1 MQGFKRAGLVVLLV
15 LLLFT
20 AYNGIIEGIAA
31 THYATT
37 RGMQAATVGQII
49 YGFAAAATLLALV
62 FQRRFVAPL
71 LVVWG
76 IGGTLVSALAPVVYG
91 GRPWGIGVLSGA
103 AAAFLFWLILKLW
116 RVATRQPALVNGQ
129 RG

>member
-1 MQGFKRAGLVVLLV
+1 MRGLKLAGLIVLLV

-20 AYNGIIEGIAA
+20 AYNGILEGIPALRFAGTKGMLVA
-31 THYATT
+31 TY
-37 RGMQAATVGQII
+37 GQLL
-49 YGFAAAATLLALV
+49 YGFSAVATLLALA
-62 FQRRFVAPL
+62 FQRRLVAPL

-116 RVATRQPALVNGQ
+116 RVATRQPALGNGQ